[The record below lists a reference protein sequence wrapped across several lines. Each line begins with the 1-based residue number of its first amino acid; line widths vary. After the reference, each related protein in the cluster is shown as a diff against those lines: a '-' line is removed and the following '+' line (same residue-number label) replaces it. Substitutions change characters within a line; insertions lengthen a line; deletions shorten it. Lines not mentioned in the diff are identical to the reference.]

1 MDSLKKAMK
10 EKRKKE
16 KETKFQLSAVHT
28 FRGLLDLWDAH
39 TTLHSLSKAKNLFS
53 IPTRKG
59 EVGLKE
65 RMQRKKKQSSIHNTF
80 KMNKM

>member
-39 TTLHSLSKAKNLFS
+39 TTLYSLS
-53 IPTRKG
+53 TG
-59 EVGLKE
+59 
-65 RMQRKKKQSSIHNTF
+65 
-80 KMNKM
+80 